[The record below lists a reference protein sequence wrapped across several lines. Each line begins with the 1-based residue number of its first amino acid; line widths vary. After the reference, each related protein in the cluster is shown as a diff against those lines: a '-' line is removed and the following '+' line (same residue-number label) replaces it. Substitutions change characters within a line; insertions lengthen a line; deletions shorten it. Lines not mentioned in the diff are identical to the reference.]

1 MSNSVLLTVMER
13 IERMQEESLKQ
24 LQSLEA
30 TVKDNASSIRSVND
44 AMEFT
49 GKQMEDVTNK
59 VDTRLNKVRLLEKE
73 NSVPRD

>member
-1 MSNSVLLTVMER
+1 
-13 IERMQEESLKQ
+13 MQEELLKQ

-30 TVKDNASSIRSVND
+30 TVKDNTSSIRSVND

-59 VDTRLNKVRLLEKE
+59 VDTRLNKVGLLEKE